1 MRANNAT
8 ASSTRNTDLH
18 RAPNPARPAEG
29 TQVHMAWC
37 PVPLWLVPDAAA
49 AARLVAAGIPPGQ
62 IWSVDE
68 VLALLAIPGMTE
80 AEARHRALAKLEG
93 DGRNGAPMRALIAE
107 RP

>member
-29 TQVHMAWC
+29 TQVRMAWC

-49 AARLVAAGIPPGQ
+49 AARLVAAGVAPGQ
-62 IWSVDE
+62 IWTTRE
-68 VLALLAIPGMTE
+68 LLALLATPGLTD
-80 AEARHRALAKLEG
+80 AEARHRALAKLDG
-93 DGRNGAPMRALIAE
+93 DGDTAPPCVR
-107 RP
+107 

>member
-1 MRANNAT
+1 
-8 ASSTRNTDLH
+8 
-18 RAPNPARPAEG
+18 
-29 TQVHMAWC
+29 MAWC

-68 VLALLAIPGMTE
+68 VLALLAIPSMTE

-93 DGRNGAPMRALIAE
+93 DGVIREESL
-107 RP
+107 